1 MEYGLDNK
9 KEFYVDY
16 TSCTRPVGN
25 MRDEM
30 EIACT
35 NLAEEADARDTHVTI
50 SLSSGLDSQVLLHTF
65 YSCGLPYSTAFC
77 HWPGY
82 NDNERSNID
91 SLDTKYNNETQI
103 VTINPDEHKEEVNKL
118 AVKTGIPA
126 EHHLMKM
133 FLEQLPS
140 EVDILQGIESFD
152 FIFRNKKTYCMES
165 WTAIEVASQRALRQ
179 VDRTGKILAIDRR
192 ASFNEF
198 TLALLNDPI
207 VEGYCK
213 SIRYIVGNGLVE
225 KKSGEAPPLIFSWE
239 YYVKPLLYGL
249 YWKDELELFPKDV
262 SANNIDWIM
271 NPSDNRLRH
280 NYRNKCAFIDR
291 DELIALLTDFGSGR
305 TRRWHQYKG
314 KV

>member
-9 KEFYVDY
+9 QEFYVDY
-16 TSCTRPVGN
+16 TSCTRPIGN

-35 NLAEEADARDTHVTI
+35 NLADDAQSRSTSVLI

-65 YSCGLPYSTAFC
+65 HSLGLPFSTAFC

-91 SLDTKYNNETQI
+91 ILDKKYDNKTTIIE
-103 VTINPDEHKEEVNKL
+103 INPDDHKEEVEKL
-118 AVKTGIPA
+118 AISTGIPA

-133 FLEQLPS
+133 FLKQLPN
-140 EVDILQGIESFD
+140 ELDILQGIESFD

-165 WTAIEVASQRALRQ
+165 WTAIEIASQRALQEVNRE
-179 VDRTGKILAIDRR
+179 GKIVSIDRR
-192 ASFNEF
+192 SKFNEF
-198 TLALLNDPI
+198 TLALLSDSI
-207 VEGYCK
+207 VEGYCN
-213 SIRYIVGNGLVE
+213 SIRYIAGNGLIE
-225 KKSGEAPPLIFSWE
+225 KKSGESPPLIFSWE

-249 YWKDELELFPKDV
+249 YWKGELELFPKDV
-262 SANNIDWIM
+262 SANNIAWIM

-280 NYRNKCAFIDR
+280 NYKNKCAYVER
-291 DELIALLTDFGSGR
+291 NELINHLKDFGSNK

-314 KV
+314 